1 MYASGEKP
9 EVGDIVRGSGGEGE
23 VLVVI
28 PSGIGGQENVSVQWS
43 TVYEVTPGYRARK
56 APVQELTRVLTL
68 VRRKTS

>member
-23 VLVVI
+23 VLELV
-28 PSGIGGQENVSVQWS
+28 PAGIGGQENALVQWS

-56 APVQELTRVLTL
+56 VPVQELTRALTL